1 MTENKIEN
9 AKLLNVKEAL
19 AEGTNGVILGTFILN
34 LMLSTSMNLL
44 WGMINAL
51 QIIGNMPKF
60 NLYVPANVLEFYTFI
75 NKV

>member
-1 MTENKIEN
+1 
-9 AKLLNVKEAL
+9 
-19 AEGTNGVILGTFILN
+19 
-34 LMLSTSMNLL
+34 MNFL

-75 NKV
+75 NNVQSFNFLPTDKIFVWLHLAKLKDETVISGETETN